1 MEIPTLQYS
10 RHARKHLVKYHI
22 DEDDVAAIVWYPARR
37 YVTNRGVE
45 HEGWLSDGRPVRV
58 VTDHSERVVI
68 TIVDLERRPRLR
80 RYNK

>member
-1 MEIPTLQYS
+1 MDIPALRYS
-10 RHARKHLVKYHI
+10 RHARKHLVRYHM
-22 DEDDVAAIVWYPARR
+22 DKDDLDAIVWYPARR
-37 YVTNRGVE
+37 YVTHRGIE

-80 RYNK
+80 RYTR